1 METECAKSETQILLE
16 STSAKLQRRL
26 QLPLIV
32 LAEED
37 GINVLLLSRCHE
49 RSVQRRAFFAIDGQ
63 EEVSVHGK
71 HLPAEILTDIFRE
84 DVNCQKVP
92 LTEDYQDLFVQR
104 VVTVVRRLRSYEVC
118 VGVDDS

>member
-1 METECAKSETQILLE
+1 
-16 STSAKLQRRL
+16 
-26 QLPLIV
+26 LPLIV